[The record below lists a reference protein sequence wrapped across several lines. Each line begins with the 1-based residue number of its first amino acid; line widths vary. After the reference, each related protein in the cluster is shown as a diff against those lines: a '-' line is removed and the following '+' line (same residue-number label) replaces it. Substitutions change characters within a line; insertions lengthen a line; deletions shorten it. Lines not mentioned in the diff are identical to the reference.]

1 MNDGGAVYIFFE
13 EYHAGLLFMPAVVFV
28 VTFIVAM
35 LILDMF
41 TFQGR
46 LNIGSEGRRYSSLQK
61 N

>member
-1 MNDGGAVYIFFE
+1 
-13 EYHAGLLFMPAVVFV
+13 MPAVVFV

-46 LNIGSEGRRYSSLQK
+46 LNTGSEGRRYSSLQK
-61 N
+61 D

>member
-46 LNIGSEGRRYSSLQK
+46 LNTGQ
-61 N
+61 